1 MFRLANWLRRLG
13 EVIEDSFS
21 VASVPCSEG
30 GRKTVIVLDRDHCAV
45 QRAGRHSLGWPSDAR
60 GGLAPHF
67 LI

>member
-1 MFRLANWLRRLG
+1 
-13 EVIEDSFS
+13 
-21 VASVPCSEG
+21 
-30 GRKTVIVLDRDHCAV
+30 V